1 MQQDVVDYMDAGK
14 RIKVLRI
21 QKGYSQEDLA
31 SRADLSIPYLSNI
44 ENARSKASLSTFL
57 KLANALD
64 VTLNDFFYN
73 SQKHADTALT
83 SIIASILADC
93 NDYEIRVLARS
104 LEGLKQALR
113 DGEEYRERMMPR
125 E

>member
-1 MQQDVVDYMDAGK
+1 MTQDVVDYTDAGK

-31 SRADLSIPYLSNI
+31 SKADLSIPYLSNI
-44 ENARSKASLSTFL
+44 ENARSKASLPTFL

-64 VTLNDFFYN
+64 VTLNDLFYN
-73 SQKHADTALT
+73 SQKHADSALE
-83 SIIASILADC
+83 SMIASILADC
-93 NDYEIRVLARS
+93 NDYETRVLARS

-113 DGEEYRERMMPR
+113 DGEAYRERMTPR